1 MDKDKKT
8 LVKVGITVV
17 ASIIIVLYG
26 IAFLKDLRL
35 GIETSKL
42 KVYFTNVNGLKEGDP
57 VSVNGVT
64 MGKVQKINLVPG
76 DSVIVEFT
84 LSRDVVLKKDY
95 SISITMVEL
104 MSGKQ
109 IYIKPGV
116 SPELADISKPLAGNK
131 TVDITSLIGTMNEI
145 GGDVKRITSRI
156 DTTMNELTTA
166 VNNINQLVGDEGLK
180 SNIRGAAGNFNLA
193 SRNLNLMLSETR
205 SNLNNLT
212 LKLSGIATNVDNTVS
227 QTGSDLNQTVKDI
240 RELTGR
246 VDSLAVNLNRL
257 FTGVS
262 DSGSTVG
269 RLLTEDDIYEN
280 VNRTL
285 ISINKLVR
293 KIEKDGIRLRL
304 F

>member
-131 TVDITSLIGTMNEI
+131 TVDITTLIGTMNEI

-193 SRNLNLMLSETR
+193 SRNLNLMLSQTR

-227 QTGSDLNQTVKDI
+227 QTGSELNQTVKDI